1 MLPRPWQ
8 RLAGRIAPEV
18 LHAPQTGADPLRP
31 GVWPDV
37 HERLVGYLD
46 RNCVGTPW
54 ADHLALAAAVMTA
67 RRRDP
72 STVRHIILVLHP
84 GFRRLFP
91 ALGLTTMADWQADR
105 HLLAS
110 LRGEVLP
117 ADRQPV
123 RTAFWKADNAA
134 TRQLMRWL
142 QTLPD
147 ADRDRARPFAL
158 PVVSADHVEG
168 FIKAGEVQRQQQ
180 ETRKAETDALV
191 PQFAAIR
198 AEAHLRHTRLRR
210 VHQACHGALQ
220 DLAAPQPPPLPRAF
234 SYDEGDGLAH
244 ERLHFRLW
252 DRRSFVRAHAER
264 YGPETVADVRT
275 RSGPFQDAR
284 NRRFLEFVQAE
295 RLASDAPLEGLWFEE
310 LLRRGL
316 LHRAP
321 GMSGADV
328 AAEQAW
334 LRAWGY
340 GRPGAT
346 RHVAPFLSP
355 VPGLLSWSRATGES
369 RFNRVAQTKTA
380 GVLIPVD
387 SLWAA
392 ATFGVLAI
400 DLFTTTGMRMNEAMQ
415 IRLTPEAFVRLV
427 MPAPPG
433 ARDSAP
439 RIRYAF
445 RLIPKGER
453 TDTPHTFFI
462 GRETMRLL
470 VVVATMLAEHYGLAP
485 GAPLPTVA
493 FNPHHGRAHR
503 FGPVPYLFQYPQ
515 RHLSDVDITACMRFL
530 LHGMVFRT
538 RDGKPVVL
546 KAHLLRHAFATHA
559 VHVEKIPVDI
569 VGEWLQQQVYTPRRQ
584 RTVDLVRHA
593 VEALATAQRAVSLAS
608 IASTSKAIDP
618 TGRGISTSAILGN
631 PEARAHYERHRRWSG
646 TRPPRP
652 TPRAWADGT
661 RPRVDAHRDVAR
673 ARQRYRRWT
682 KGLLIERLL
691 AVERAYADQEDR
703 WRRVNDELLA
713 WQLRAAPARS
723 DRDSVRANPIEV
735 GVPHHGYESPV
746 AHRGD

>member
-1 MLPRPWQ
+1 VAALEGADA
-8 RLAGRIAPEV
+8 LEV
-18 LHAPQTGADPLRP
+18 LEAPQTGGDPLRP

-37 HERLVGYLD
+37 HERLVGYLE
-46 RNCVGTPW
+46 RNCVDTPW
-54 ADHLALAAAVMTA
+54 ADHLALAAVAMTA

-72 STVRHIILVLHP
+72 STVRTVIQVLHP

-91 ALGLTTMADWQADR
+91 ALGLTTMADWQANR
-105 HLLAS
+105 HVLAY

-123 RTAFWKADNAA
+123 RTAFWKAYNAA

-142 QTLPD
+142 QTLPE
-147 ADRDRARPFAL
+147 ADRDRVRPFAL
-158 PVVSADHVEG
+158 PFVRADHVEG
-168 FIKAGEVQRQQQ
+168 FIKVAEVQRQQQ
-180 ETRKAETDALV
+180 QTRKAETDAVV

-198 AEAHLRHTRLRR
+198 AEAHRRHNRLRR
-210 VHQACHGALQ
+210 VHQAFHRALQ
-220 DLAAPQPPPLPRAF
+220 DLAAPEPSPLPRPVA
-234 SYDEGDGLAH
+234 YDEGGGLAR

-252 DRRSFVRAHAER
+252 DRRSFVLAHADT
-264 YGPETVADVRT
+264 YGPETVAEARRRVR
-275 RSGPFQDAR
+275 PFSDAR
-284 NRRFLEFVQAE
+284 NRAFLEFLRAD
-295 RLASDAPLEGLWFEE
+295 RLGSDAPPEGLWFDE

-321 GMSGADV
+321 GVSGADV

-346 RHVAPFLSP
+346 RHVAPFFSN

-392 ATFGVLAI
+392 ATFGLLAI

-415 IRLTPEAFVRLV
+415 IRLTEEAFVRLV

-433 ARDSAP
+433 ARDPSP

-470 VVVATMLAEHYGLAP
+470 VVVATMLAEHYGLPP

-493 FNPHHGRAHR
+493 FNPYHGRAHR
-503 FGPVPYLFQYPQ
+503 FGPAPYLFQYQQ

-569 VGEWLQQQVYTPRRQ
+569 VGEWLKQKNLDVTDYYSQPTEGMVADAADRYLARIAAHVHVGDAVRR
-584 RTVDLVRHA
+584 
-593 VEALATAQRAVSLAS
+593 S
-608 IASTSKAIDP
+608 P
-618 TGRGISTSAILGN
+618 T
-631 PEARAHYERHRRWSG
+631 E
-646 TRPPRP
+646 
-652 TPRAWADGT
+652 
-661 RPRVDAHRDVAR
+661 
-673 ARQRYRRWT
+673 
-682 KGLLIERLL
+682 
-691 AVERAYADQEDR
+691 
-703 WRRVNDELLA
+703 
-713 WQLRAAPARS
+713 LRAL
-723 DRDSVRANPIEV
+723 
-735 GVPHHGYESPV
+735 
-746 AHRGD
+746 

>member
-1 MLPRPWQ
+1 MTADILPHRWQ

-18 LHAPQTGADPLRP
+18 LHAPQTGGDPLRP
-31 GVWPDV
+31 GVWPEV

-54 ADHLALAAAVMTA
+54 ADHLALAATVMTA
-67 RRRDP
+67 RRRDA
-72 STVRHIILVLHP
+72 STVRNVILILHP

-105 HLLAS
+105 HILAY

-117 ADRQPV
+117 ADRQPA
-123 RTAFWKADNAA
+123 RTAFWKAYNAA

-142 QTLPD
+142 AALPD
-147 ADRDRARPFAL
+147 AERDRARPFTL
-158 PVVSADHVEG
+158 PVVRADHVEG
-168 FIKAGEVQRQQQ
+168 FIKVAEVQRQQQ
-180 ETRKAETDALV
+180 QTRKAETDALV
-191 PQFAAIR
+191 PQFVAIR
-198 AEAHLRHTRLRR
+198 AEAHRRHNRLRR
-210 VHQACHGALQ
+210 VHQAFHGALQ
-220 DLAAPQPPPLPRAF
+220 DLAAPQPPAVPLAF
-234 SYDEGDGLAH
+234 TSDEGDGLAH

-264 YGPETVADVRT
+264 YGRETVADVRT
-275 RSGPFQDAR
+275 RSGPFSEAR

-295 RLASDAPLEGLWFEE
+295 RLASDAPPDGLWFEE

-321 GMSGADV
+321 GVRGADV

-369 RFNRVAQTKTA
+369 RFNGVAQSKTD

-392 ATFGVLAI
+392 ATFGLLAI

-415 IRLTPEAFVRLV
+415 IRLTDQAFVRLV

-433 ARDSAP
+433 ARDPSP

-470 VVVATMLAEHYGLAP
+470 VVVATMQAEHYGLAP
-485 GAPLPTVA
+485 GASLPTVA
-493 FNPHHGRAHR
+493 FSPHHGRAHR
-503 FGPVPYLFQYPQ
+503 FGPAPYLFQY
-515 RHLSDVDITACMRFL
+515 REHHLSDVDITACMRFL

-569 VGEWLQQQVYTPRRQ
+569 VGEWLKQKSLDVTDYYSQPTEGMVADAADRFLARIAAHVQVGEAVRRSPTEL
-584 RTVDLVRHA
+584 RALYETARGKVGTLADVIGGHCVSHGFCAAKFACVGCAGKVPDPAKRHQ
-593 VEALATAQRAVSLAS
+593 V
-608 IASTSKAIDP
+608 
-618 TGRGISTSAILGN
+618 
-631 PEARAHYERHRRWSG
+631 ERHR
-646 TRPPRP
+646 
-652 TPRAWADGT
+652 AWAQTQVTLATDDGLYPEAERMKQLVRDCDT
-661 RPRVDAHRDVAR
+661 ELDEMAQIDA
-673 ARQRYRRWT
+673 YRR
-682 KGLLIERLL
+682 
-691 AVERAYADQEDR
+691 
-703 WRRVNDELLA
+703 DEA
-713 WQLRAAPARS
+713 H
-723 DRDSVRANPIEV
+723 D
-735 GVPHHGYESPV
+735 PHIHGTP
-746 AHRGD
+746 